1 MFAFL
6 FGGAPFCTESDVQI
20 VNGEIFY
27 FEFIVAV
34 DDNFDFNI
42 DQILPFSLT
51 VAQSHNVE
59 MAIDQDLLLD
69 FNIDKIQNSEFLR

>member
-1 MFAFL
+1 MF
-6 FGGAPFCTESDVQI
+6 G
-20 VNGEIFY
+20 
-27 FEFIVAV
+27 V